1 MIINYFKS
9 LAQISFARIIFL
21 FILLSAGIAAS
32 VLTSENFREQS
43 RQDWLAQAEEEA
55 QRLTSN
61 FAYSLD
67 FANAPIQTITN
78 LFNSSGN
85 VSGDESTRTVDYLS
99 DKQTGLPPPSMGFLT
114 VPRDAN
120 SDDELQG
127 WIVTYTTEEDGILMQ
142 GSDASAGDPTRSTI
156 AAALSSPDTILIG
169 PAFDQAS
176 GSYISL
182 AASTVANKMQSG
194 VVISL
199 LDYRT
204 ILDEFNARQIPP
216 GMSLRLEA
224 AFSIADNTVPSE
236 FVYGKAEAPTA
247 TLSTL
252 STSSDFLNTQ
262 LNFHWD
268 FSNEF
273 MNGAES
279 PLAMFSLYGGILT
292 TILLTLFLGALF
304 ALSARAD

>member
-1 MIINYFKS
+1 
-9 LAQISFARIIFL
+9 
-21 FILLSAGIAAS
+21 
-32 VLTSENFREQS
+32 
-43 RQDWLAQAEEEA
+43 
-55 QRLTSN
+55 
-61 FAYSLD
+61 
-67 FANAPIQTITN
+67 
-78 LFNSSGN
+78 
-85 VSGDESTRTVDYLS
+85 
-99 DKQTGLPPPSMGFLT
+99 
-114 VPRDAN
+114 
-120 SDDELQG
+120 
-127 WIVTYTTEEDGILMQ
+127 
-142 GSDASAGDPTRSTI
+142 
-156 AAALSSPDTILIG
+156 
-169 PAFDQAS
+169 
-176 GSYISL
+176 
-182 AASTVANKMQSG
+182 MQSG

-279 PLAMFSLYGGILT
+279 PLAMLSLYGGILT